1 METELLNSSQISRA
15 AEILK
20 DGGIVAIP
28 TETVYG
34 LAANAYNVEAIKK
47 VFEAK
52 GRPSD
57 NPLIVHISDM
67 ASIKDIV
74 SEFPESA
81 ERLAKNFWPGPLTMI
96 LPRNALIPDEVTGG
110 MDSVAVRYPSHT
122 VAQKIISEAGVPLVA
137 PSANI
142 SGSPSPTKFEHVVKD
157 LSGKVD
163 AIVDGGDCDIGLE
176 STVISLLDDVPKIL
190 RPGKITPEDI
200 IKVLGKVEVDK
211 AVINGLKGD
220 QKALSPGMK
229 YKHYSP
235 KTPVEMIM
243 GNSEEYT
250 NFVNSKK
257 GENIMALC
265 FDEDIEKLEVTYI
278 SYGSI
283 KNTESQA
290 HKLFDILR
298 KVDDLKCEKIYAHYA
313 EKDGLSLAVYNRL
326 VRAAGFDIVRL

>member
-67 ASIKDIV
+67 VSIKDIV

-81 ERLAKNFWPGPLTMI
+81 EKLAKNFWPGPLTMI

-190 RPGKITPEDI
+190 RPGKVTPEDI

-211 AVINGLKGD
+211 AVINGLNGD

-265 FDEDIEKLEVTYI
+265 FDEDIEKLEVPYI

-283 KNTESQA
+283 KDTESQA